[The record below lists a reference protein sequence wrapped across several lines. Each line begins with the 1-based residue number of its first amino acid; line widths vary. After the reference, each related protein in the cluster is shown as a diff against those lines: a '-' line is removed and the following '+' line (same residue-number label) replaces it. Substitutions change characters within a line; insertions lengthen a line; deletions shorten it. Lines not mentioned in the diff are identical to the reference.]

1 MKFKSSNIGLSPS
14 VFIREEYFGGIL
26 FNAGTGTMIDVDR
39 EAYSLMLLIK
49 NMGIVDVNDID
60 IIYGRHIDRKKVNR
74 IVEKLLAL
82 NMLSV
87 MPQGILNKN
96 NYDILHERSQ
106 CIIKWPSAQHISAP
120 ETVHW
125 AVTFKCD
132 SDCPDCYIRRHRY
145 KLAAELETKQAL
157 EIVGKV
163 ADARV
168 FQLAIGG
175 GEPFLR
181 DDIGNIVAGA
191 HERNLVVHIT
201 TGRYQH
207 DPGVI
212 RTISKYVKSMQIG
225 IKHEQL
231 ADHPENEKEKLSKLL
246 YLFGENGID
255 VGSNLV
261 VSHSTIYQFDR
272 IVELLSTVG
281 FKRITL
287 LRYKPPG
294 DINRWMKEKPD
305 EEDLL
310 EFERKLLKVVGT
322 YPQIQFRVDCGLTF
336 LERKLPSQ
344 KAVQFGIR
352 GCTAGDRILSIAPD
366 GSVFPCSQLVG
377 DQFHA
382 GNLLEDNL
390 KNIWINSNVLRKYRK
405 FRCSKPFKAGQCG
418 QCAAKTHCGG
428 CRVFADDTLGAD
440 PGCPDP
446 VLLPSK
452 RSKHRNDDLYD
463 TILDI
468 QESIGCTAGGFPY
481 ATFEEIKGWLEEEN
495 YRDYPRWL
503 IRSIMDK

>member
-1 MKFKSSNIGLSPS
+1 MKLKSSYIGLPHS
-14 VFIREEYFGGIL
+14 VLIREEYFGGIL
-26 FNAGTGTMIDVDR
+26 FNTCTGTMIDVDR
-39 EAYSLMLLIK
+39 EAYSLVLLIK
-49 NMGIVDVNDID
+49 AIGIVDINDID
-60 IIYGRHIDRKKVNR
+60 TIYGRHIDRKKVNR
-74 IVEKLLAL
+74 IVRKLLAL
-82 NMLSV
+82 NMLAV

-96 NYDILHERSQ
+96 YYFILLENSQ
-106 CIIKWPSAQHISAP
+106 CRMKWPSIQHISAP

-125 AVTFKCD
+125 AVTFKCE

-157 EIVGKV
+157 EIVGKI
-163 ADARV
+163 ADAGV

-181 DDIGNIVAGA
+181 GDIGNIAAGA
-191 HERNLVVHIT
+191 RERNLVVHIT

-207 DPGVI
+207 DPGVL
-212 RTISKYVKSMQIG
+212 RAISKNVKSMQIG
-225 IKHEQL
+225 IKHEEML
-231 ADHPENEKEKLSKLL
+231 DHPDNEKEKLNKLV

-255 VGSNLV
+255 VGSNLM

-272 IVELLSTVG
+272 IIELLSTVG

-310 EFERKLLKVVGT
+310 EFERKLLKAVDA
-322 YPQIQFRVDCGLTF
+322 YPHIQFRVDCGLTF

-352 GCTAGDRILSIAPD
+352 GCTAGDRIMSIAPD

-382 GNLLEDNL
+382 GYLLEDNL
-390 KNIWINSNVLRKYRK
+390 KNIWLNSSVLRKYRK
-405 FRCSKPFKAGQCG
+405 FRYSMSFKAGQCG

-452 RSKHRNDDLYD
+452 RGKHRNNDLYG
-463 TILDI
+463 TIMDI
-468 QESIGCTAGGFPY
+468 QESIGCTDGGFPY

-495 YRDYPRWL
+495 CRDYPKWL
-503 IRSIMDK
+503 IKKQ